1 MLVFFL
7 GLFRMVWL
15 FGKDHRGVVLENLA
29 LRQQLSI
36 CKRKHQRPRFADRD
50 RWFWITLSV
59 LWNDWRR
66 ALVVLHPDTV
76 VRWQRERFRRYWG
89 HLSKKP
95 GKPGRPPIS
104 FQVRTLIRT
113 LAETNPLW
121 RAPRIHG
128 ELLKLGIAV
137 SERTVS
143 RVLQTVKRPPSQTWR
158 TFLRNHLGEIVAVD
172 FFTVPTIRLRI
183 LFVFLVIEHERRR
196 VVHFGITEHP
206 TAEWTAQQ
214 MAEAFS
220 ERDAK
225 RYLIRDR
232 DSIYGNEFRRRV
244 HSLAMKEVVTAPRSP
259 WQNAFAERL
268 IGSIRRECLDH
279 VVVLNPR
286 HLRRLLKSYFA
297 YYHCSRT
304 HLALAKDA
312 PDRRAVMPKGE
323 ITAIPEVGGLHHRYE
338 RRAA

>member
-1 MLVFFL
+1 ML
-7 GLFRMVWL
+7 GLLLGFFRMVWL

-36 CKRKHQRPRFADRD
+36 YKRKHQRPRFADRD

-59 LWNDWRR
+59 LWKEWRR
-66 ALVVLHPDTV
+66 ALVVVHPDTV

-95 GKPGRPPIS
+95 GKPGRPPIRV
-104 FQVRTLIRT
+104 QVRMLIRT
-113 LAETNPLW
+113 LAQANPLW

-158 TFLRNHLGEIVAVD
+158 TFLHNHLGEIVAVD
-172 FFTVPTIRLRI
+172 FFTVPTIRLRV

-196 VVHFGITEHP
+196 VLHFGVTEHP
-206 TAEWTAQQ
+206 TAEWTGQQ

-220 ERDAK
+220 ERDAEG
-225 RYLIRDR
+225 YLIRDR
-232 DSIYGNEFRRRV
+232 DSIYGNEFRWRV
-244 HSLAMKEVVTAPRSP
+244 HSLAMKEVITAPRSP
-259 WQNAFAERL
+259 WHNAFAERL

-312 PDRRAVMPKGE
+312 PDRRVVMPKGK
-323 ITAIPEVGGLHHRYE
+323 IIAIPQVGGLHHRYE